1 MGGKNTWELST
12 FDETHKFTVST
23 NSANSK
29 QDKYEEN
36 HTKENHIQ
44 TVGNKKIMR
53 KFWGQKYDKEKSKSE
68 DIGNHGTQRTLE
80 HIFNLLNEKKI
91 KGQLRIL
98 SAVNIV
104 FKKRRQ
110 NKDCFRQMRLKFIT
124 TKPTLQEMLKQ
135 FLQTEKKIILKWQSD
150 VPEGM
155 DTILN
160 D

>member
-1 MGGKNTWELST
+1 MTRRR
-12 FDETHKFTVST
+12 
-23 NSANSK
+23 AN
-29 QDKYEEN
+29 
-36 HTKENHIQ
+36 
-44 TVGNKKIMR
+44 
-53 KFWGQKYDKEKSKSE
+53 
-68 DIGNHGTQRTLE
+68 QRTLE

-98 SAVNIV
+98 SAVNTV

-110 NKDCFRQMRLKFIT
+110 NKDRFRQMRLKFIT
-124 TKPTLQEMLKQ
+124 TKPALQEMLKQ